1 MSIRRRRFTIY
12 LATCVPT
19 GQGYIGVTS
28 RTPQIRFQQLV
39 DAAKSGRKS
48 GKRNSLQSAIRKFG
62 RESFKIRSLQ
72 KCYSR
77 DRAHELECWHI
88 RTQGTLRPHGFNGNG
103 GGPVG
108 LAARG
113 TTKEVKQAAR
123 SLLLARRLLNKR
135 RGRS

>member
-19 GQGYIGVTS
+19 GQGYIGVTY
-28 RTPQIRFQQLV
+28 RTPQKRFQQLV
-39 DAAKSGRKS
+39 NAAKSGPKS
-48 GKRNSLQSAIRKFG
+48 RKRNSLQRAIRKFG
-62 RESFKIRSLQ
+62 PECFEIRSLQ

-88 RTQGTLRPHGFNGNG
+88 RAKGTLRPHGFNGNG

-108 LAARG
+108 LAERA

-123 SLLLARRLLNKR
+123 SLVFARRLLDKR
-135 RGRS
+135 RGRT